1 MPLNLPAK
9 LLVLHVFPTFD
20 LGGAQRRFIAVTNHF
35 GHALKHVVVAMDGR
49 YGSAERLDPDLDV
62 ICLRIPV
69 QKRGLLSSI
78 RAFRRALVSLKPQIL
93 VTHNWG
99 AIEWAIAKAGTSAR
113 HIHIEDGFGPD
124 EVRGQKSRRV
134 LARRILLRNSAVVVP
149 SLVLDRI
156 ARRDWRIPADELHF
170 IPNGIDCAR
179 FARHSEVG
187 NHSSEEG
194 PLIGTVAA
202 LRAEKN
208 LPRLL
213 RAFALVRSRIACR
226 LIIVGDG
233 PERKALELMALKLGI
248 EKHVT
253 FAGHVVDPSRLYG
266 TFDIFSLTSDTEQ
279 MPYTVL
285 EAMAASCPIVATD
298 VGDIRHMVATQN
310 QPFIV
315 DNNDEAI
322 ADTLLRL
329 LENEETRREVGA
341 ANQKRVQTTYSEAGM
356 FTAFAKLFGI
366 ADLAP

>member
-1 MPLNLPAK
+1 
-9 LLVLHVFPTFD
+9 
-20 LGGAQRRFIAVTNHF
+20 
-35 GHALKHVVVAMDGR
+35 
-49 YGSAERLDPDLDV
+49 
-62 ICLRIPV
+62 
-69 QKRGLLSSI
+69 
-78 RAFRRALVSLKPQIL
+78 
-93 VTHNWG
+93 
-99 AIEWAIAKAGTSAR
+99 
-113 HIHIEDGFGPD
+113 
-124 EVRGQKSRRV
+124 
-134 LARRILLRNSAVVVP
+134 
-149 SLVLDRI
+149 
-156 ARRDWRIPADELHF
+156 
-170 IPNGIDCAR
+170 
-179 FARHSEVG
+179 
-187 NHSSEEG
+187 
-194 PLIGTVAA
+194 
-202 LRAEKN
+202 
-208 LPRLL
+208 
-213 RAFALVRSRIACR
+213 
-226 LIIVGDG
+226 VGDG